1 MAAVYDAIVVG
12 AGINGSSTAHYL
24 QKNGYRTLLL
34 EQFPLPHSRGSS
46 HGQSRITR
54 KAYFQEIFAEMMK
67 EAYPMWAQLERDSE
81 TQLYKKSQ
89 LLVMSTPQSSYMDT
103 VKRVLIDKKMTF
115 KDVPADRLL
124 KEFNIKVPAGSKA
137 LIEPEGGILRAD
149 QALMTFQNQFK
160 KLGGKII
167 DGTPVLSVEPGEI
180 IKLHTTKG
188 MFQSRNVVLC
198 QGSWAKI
205 FFNQLG
211 IDFPLKPMKISV
223 GYFKSKVPGQYEL
236 KNNFPAFYYGNGI
249 DEFYGLPA
257 EEYPGMLKLFLHHG
271 PEIDPNKRD
280 QVDSRYTI
288 EKCEQLV
295 KDIFPGLELHP
306 SIIETCIYTM
316 TPDEQFVLD
325 RHPKFP
331 NLILGAGFSGH
342 GFKLAPVTGKILGE
356 MVMNKRP
363 SYDMSHFRLDR
374 FSRKSLL

>member
-1 MAAVYDAIVVG
+1 MSAMYDAIVVG

-34 EQFPLPHSRGSS
+34 EQFPLPHTRGSS

-67 EAYPMWAQLERDSE
+67 EAYPMWAQLERDSD

-89 LLVMSTPQSSYMDT
+89 LLVISTPQSSYMDE
-103 VKRVLIDKKMTF
+103 VKRVLIKMKMTF

-124 KEFNIKVPAGSKA
+124 KEFCIKVPAGSKA
-137 LIEPEGGILRAD
+137 LIEPEGGILLAD
-149 QALMTFQNQFK
+149 RALMTFQDQFK

-180 IKLHTTKG
+180 VKLHTTKG
-188 MFQSRNVVLC
+188 IFQSRNVVLC
-198 QGSWAKI
+198 QGSWAKM

-211 IDFPLKPMKISV
+211 ITFPLKPMKISV
-223 GYFKSKVPGQYEL
+223 AYFKSKVPGKYEL
-236 KNNFPAFYYGNGI
+236 KNNFPAFYYGNGV

-271 PEIDPNKRD
+271 PEIHPDQRD

-288 EKCEQLV
+288 EKSKQLV
-295 KDIFPGLELHP
+295 KDIFPGLEPLP

-342 GFKLAPVTGKILGE
+342 GFKLAPVTGKILGD